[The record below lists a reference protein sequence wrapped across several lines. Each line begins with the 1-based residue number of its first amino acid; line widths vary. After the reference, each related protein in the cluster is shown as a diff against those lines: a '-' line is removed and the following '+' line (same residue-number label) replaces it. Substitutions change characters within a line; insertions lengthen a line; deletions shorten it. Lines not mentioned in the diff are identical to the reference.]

1 MSGIGTEETLK
12 KLHIISPEKFIPFSI
27 RINFF
32 TSLPHM
38 KPQIEPVNLI

>member
-1 MSGIGTEETLK
+1 MDGLGLGTEETLK
-12 KLHIISPEKFIPFSI
+12 KVSPEKLIPFSI